1 MNFTQSRVHA
11 ETIFK
16 GNNLMKDC
24 RHTCNCCSVEFK
36 SREGLSLVHFAA
48 PYISKRCNYVLMIIN
63 TRLFAVHDFK
73 IYIGEVFQMSV
84 N

>member
-24 RHTCNCCSVEFK
+24 RHTCNCCSVEFT
-36 SREGLSLVHFAA
+36 SREVLSLVHFAS
-48 PYISKRCNYVLMIIN
+48 PYIGKRCDYVLMIIN

-73 IYIGEVFQMSV
+73 IYIEEVFQMSV